1 MRSSTSLSRVLL
13 SMAVCL
19 AAARPAISAPEGAAA
34 AAPANAAGTPPA
46 ATTGKIFGVLGKPPR
61 GPGRGPG
68 QGPGTPVYMRGL
80 IPPFVALANQEK
92 LGLRPEQVEAIKK
105 IGQEAKPKR
114 EAAQAKADQ
123 LAGGLAKLVGSDH
136 VDIAAALEKFDQAA
150 AAESAAR
157 RAVFEM
163 MLRVRNQLDATQ
175 IQKLRGV
182 PRPKGPGGPI
192 AGARPAPPA
201 GAAAKAGSAAAPTAA
216 PAAPGPSAAPL
227 H

>member
-46 ATTGKIFGVLGKPPR
+46 AATGKIFGVPPR

-123 LAGGLAKLVGSDH
+123 LADALAKLVGSDH

-175 IQKLRGV
+175 IQKLRGL

>member
-1 MRSSTSLSRVLL
+1 
-13 SMAVCL
+13 
-19 AAARPAISAPEGAAA
+19 
-34 AAPANAAGTPPA
+34 
-46 ATTGKIFGVLGKPPR
+46 
-61 GPGRGPG
+61 
-68 QGPGTPVYMRGL
+68 MRGL

-201 GAAAKAGSAAAPTAA
+201 GAAAEAGAPAAPTAA